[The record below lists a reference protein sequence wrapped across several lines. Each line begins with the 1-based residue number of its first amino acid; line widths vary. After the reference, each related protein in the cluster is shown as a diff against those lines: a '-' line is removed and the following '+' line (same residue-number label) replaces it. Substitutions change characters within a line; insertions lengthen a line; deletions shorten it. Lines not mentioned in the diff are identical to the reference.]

1 MNKDLFY
8 NQPYPV
14 KSDDLKY
21 DGKNIIIPSY
31 YTSTILDYLKTTDT
45 HDMNEA
51 DKEDF
56 KAFKNFLYDVE
67 EYKSK
72 GN

>member
-8 NQPYPV
+8 NRPYPV